1 VVRESVLTATVA
13 GLIAALILTLAQSIW
28 VTPLIL
34 QAETYEEAADHAAG
48 AEHDHSH
55 AASIATEDGHDRAA
69 SVATEHDHDH
79 SGPVGAEQDHHHS
92 GPGGGHGGDAGG
104 PATHEHD
111 GADVAGHEHRTTA
124 DPEHD
129 HDAGGSPEHEHAA
142 ATEAGH
148 HHDPNAWK
156 PQDGWQRTLF
166 TFASNLLMGVGY
178 AFVLVALYLLW
189 REPKSAI
196 GGAVYGLA
204 GFAVFFAAPALGLPP
219 ELPGTAAAELAA
231 RQQWWAM
238 TAVATAVGLV
248 LFASQPRW
256 WLRLLAVAI
265 IVAPQLVPAPHPAV
279 ESSLAPAD
287 LQSRFRLATALCNA
301 LFWLS
306 LGLASGLLWRVPHRR

>member
-1 VVRESVLTATVA
+1 VVRETVLTATIA
-13 GLIAALILTLAQSIW
+13 GLIAALIFTLAQSVW

-34 QAETYEEAADHAAG
+34 QAETYEDAAEHAAASADHDHDGPAGADHHHEAVGSTGHEHDAAAVGHEHHAAAD
-48 AEHDHSH
+48 
-55 AASIATEDGHDRAA
+55 
-69 SVATEHDHDH
+69 TEHDH
-79 SGPVGAEQDHHHS
+79 
-92 GPGGGHGGDAGG
+92 
-104 PATHEHD
+104 
-111 GADVAGHEHRTTA
+111 TA
-124 DPEHD
+124 
-129 HDAGGSPEHEHAA
+129 SAA
-142 ATEAGH
+142 AADGGH

-196 GGAVYGLA
+196 GGAVFGLA

-219 ELPGTAAAELAA
+219 ELPGTAAAELTA

-238 TAVATAVGLV
+238 TAVTTAVGLI

-256 WLRLLAVAI
+256 WLRLLALAI
-265 IVAPQLVPAPHPAV
+265 IVAPQLVPAPHPV
-279 ESSLAPAD
+279 IESSLAPAD

-306 LGLASGLLWRVPHRR
+306 LGVASGVTFQKLVSGSGRRSAAA